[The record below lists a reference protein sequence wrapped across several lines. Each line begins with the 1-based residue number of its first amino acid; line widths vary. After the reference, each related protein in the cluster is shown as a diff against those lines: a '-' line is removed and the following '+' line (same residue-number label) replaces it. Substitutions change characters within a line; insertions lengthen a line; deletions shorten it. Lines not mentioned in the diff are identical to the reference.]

1 MCRRVKDPLCH
12 QGVMGFQKGYE
23 IIFQRKVMIL
33 RKGLRGTLEVSDR
46 DRDPDTH
53 GEKLVLDKEEQ
64 VMRLFL
70 IIEWYFT
77 HLDLWV

>member
-1 MCRRVKDPLCH
+1 
-12 QGVMGFQKGYE
+12 
-23 IIFQRKVMIL
+23 MIL

-53 GEKLVLDKEEQ
+53 GEKQVLDIEEQ
-64 VMRLFL
+64 VMSLFL

-77 HLDLWV
+77 HLDLRVNKRLRGMPLDASLAE